1 MKQLESQ
8 QDSNRN
14 VGDLSQNATAWNTLA
29 FFAANGIPT
38 GLPAPAPAFVPGSA
52 AYFAPVA
59 AALIPDG
66 PNGVLCTSQSDD
78 SGRGVFG
85 GNGICSDQSLQF
97 DRSNQYNTRSEEHT
111 SELQS
116 LMRIS
121 YAVFCLK
128 KKN

>member
-14 VGDLSQNATAWNTLA
+14 VGDRSQYATALNTLA

-59 AALIPDG
+59 AALIPAG
-66 PNGVLCTSQSDD
+66 PTGVLCTSQSDER
-78 SGRGVFG
+78 GRGVFG
-85 GNGICSDQSLQF
+85 CNGICSAQSPQF
-97 DRSNQYNTRSEEHT
+97 DQLQQYNT
-111 SELQS
+111 
-116 LMRIS
+116 IG
-121 YAVFCLK
+121 
-128 KKN
+128 